1 MWWFFPAK
9 AKSLFEEWW
18 SDPKNDY
25 DRDKGSDQVDLK
37 PEWGNTQAFFRDT
50 KSYMGDLFNLL
61 LKARANSVGVKC
73 DATTKQKETIIPESK
88 TCYNC
93 TANTEETL
101 SHLLLQCTGQTE
113 ARTPLITFVNLLPRE
128 DQDMLREQEQEG
140 TFMNHIL
147 GGDSPQ
153 LTKIAM
159 ECLSI
164 MLHNI
169 TSQKISNQQQG

>member
-1 MWWFFPAK
+1 MQQLNK
-9 AKSLFEEWW
+9 RK
-18 SDPKNDY
+18 
-25 DRDKGSDQVDLK
+25 R
-37 PEWGNTQAFFRDT
+37 
-50 KSYMGDLFNLL
+50 SYQN
-61 LKARANSVGVKC
+61 
-73 DATTKQKETIIPESK
+73 QKHAIT
-88 TCYNC
+88 NC

-128 DQDMLREQEQEG
+128 DQDMLREQQQEG

-153 LTKIAM
+153 LTKTAM

-164 MLHNI
+164 MLQNI